1 MSTHKPTLVSPLAI
15 TIALGENVTDE
26 TNIVLKINTE
36 AVILQKLGLFTLPEI
51 IYN

>member
-1 MSTHKPTLVSPLAI
+1 MSTQKPTLVSPLAI

-26 TNIVLKINTE
+26 TNVVLKINTK
-36 AVILQKLGLFTLPEI
+36 AVILQKLCLFTLPEI